1 MNLLEP
7 TGCNCHLSSQMA
19 HKFLHRRN
27 MFLSTQFHGN
37 RQLPALEVPSS
48 STVQTHAPSKKNY
61 LVSPDTIFNSSSL
74 EKLFSGEKLF
84 FNNGRLRASY
94 DCADEV
100 IRLCSDHPKYGKYSN
115 VESVWLTKENPL
127 AEVKRDILQLLIK
140 ENLFLPEAE
149 KLSSQT
155 PPYPSRA
162 LLHRSQ

>member
-1 MNLLEP
+1 
-7 TGCNCHLSSQMA
+7 
-19 HKFLHRRN
+19 
-27 MFLSTQFHGN
+27 MFPSTQFHGN
-37 RQLPALEVPSS
+37 RKLPALEVPSS

-74 EKLFSGEKLF
+74 EKLFSGEQLF

-94 DCADEV
+94 DCADDV

-127 AEVKRDILQLLIK
+127 AEVKRDTLQLLIK
-140 ENLFLPEAE
+140 ENLFLPETE
-149 KLSSQT
+149 KLSLQA